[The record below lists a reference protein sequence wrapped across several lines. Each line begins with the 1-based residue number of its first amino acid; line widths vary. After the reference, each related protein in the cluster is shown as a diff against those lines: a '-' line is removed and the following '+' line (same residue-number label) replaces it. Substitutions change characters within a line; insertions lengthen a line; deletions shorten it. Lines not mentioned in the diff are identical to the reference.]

1 MLAQEEGAVSRRRFR
16 LGIVITACAS
26 GLLVMGAQLVTPV
39 HFRAEHA
46 KRIAEL
52 EAREMG
58 LFQALAG
65 KDELFQNERRG
76 YVERIKKRDELLRQR
91 EQTITLLR
99 SRLAADGDRS
109 TETGE
114 PVGLTARASAT
125 PPPGSTSGR

>member
-1 MLAQEEGAVSRRRFR
+1 MLAHEEEAVSRRRFR

-26 GLLVMGAQLVTPV
+26 GLLVMGVQLVTPV

-99 SRLAADGDRS
+99 SRLAADGERA
-109 TETGE
+109 TESGE